1 MFNSIRNWT
10 VFFFVALFAGRIGDG
25 DLRGDSINYASIS
38 KNVLTGDNPLI
49 LTLNGD
55 LYMNKPPLFFWLNA
69 LCMKI
74 FGATVFGAKI
84 AVVIA
89 VAGIA
94 WVLYSLAKK
103 LFDDEDIAV
112 AAPMMFFFSYVVY
125 KNTQM
130 LKMEAL
136 LSFFIIA
143 SVFLMVLYIQHQ
155 NRLYALAA
163 GLFMGFAVFTKGPI
177 GYTPLITAF
186 AFVFFGRNINRKRY
200 LLDLFLM
207 LLVSI
212 PVYAWWYAYVLVKNP
227 YFYEHYFLKQN
238 LARFGTE
245 QSEIA
250 DYAIRPFWQYLKYMF
265 VHGIYFTPF
274 LLYGL
279 YKLFSNRR
287 ITEQIKYM
295 LVTTGVFF
303 VVIHFAKTKE
313 HRYLY
318 EFYLFASVFAAYG
331 LMGLVRRGLSGLV
344 RGAAVFVLALYT
356 FLPPVTKPT
365 TYDALLFADKVAKER
380 GIPVV
385 AEKSEITDPNDIAAM
400 NFYFDSYLSERPQNG
415 EYIEIVKKNTK
426 VFDAERLYVFRRLA
440 VYLITQKE
448 SASQ

>member
-1 MFNSIRNWT
+1 MFNSVRNWT
-10 VFFFVALFAGRIGDG
+10 VLFFVVLFAGRIGDG

-69 LCMKI
+69 LFIKI
-74 FGATVFGAKI
+74 FGATVFGVKI

-94 WVLYSLAKK
+94 WVLYTIAKK
-103 LFDDEDIAV
+103 LFDDDDIAV

-136 LSFFIIA
+136 VSFFIIA
-143 SVFLMVLYIQHQ
+143 SVMFMVFYIRQQ
-155 NRLYALAA
+155 NRLYAVAA
-163 GLFMGFAVFTKGPI
+163 GLFMGLAVFTKGPI

-186 AFVFFGRNINRKRY
+186 AFIFFGKGINRKRY
-200 LLDLFLM
+200 LLDLLVM
-207 LLVSI
+207 LVVSI
-212 PVYAWWYAYVLVKNP
+212 PVYAWWYAYVLIKNP
-227 YFYEHYFLKQN
+227 YFYEHYFLDQN
-238 LARFGTE
+238 FARFGIE
-245 QSEIA
+245 GSQKRYYI
-250 DYAIRPFWQYLKYMF
+250 DRPIWQYLKYMF
-265 VHGIYFTPF
+265 LHGIYFTPF
-274 LLYGL
+274 LIYGI
-279 YKLFSNRR
+279 YRLFRDGK

-303 VVIHFAKTKE
+303 VIIHFARTKE

-331 LMGLVRRGLSGLV
+331 FTVLFRRRISQWVRATV
-344 RGAAVFVLALYT
+344 VFLLALYA
-356 FLPPVTKPT
+356 FMPPVTKPT
-365 TYDALLFADKVAKER
+365 TYDALLFAKKVAAER

-385 AEKSEITDPNDIAAM
+385 AAKSEITNQNDVAAM
-400 NFYFDSYLSERPQNG
+400 HFYFDSYLDKRPADG
-415 EYIEIVKKNTK
+415 DYIEIVNKKTGIY
-426 VFDAERLYVFRRLA
+426 DAERLYKFRDLA
-440 VYLITQKE
+440 VYLVTRKE
-448 SASQ
+448 SAL